1 MSGKVEKKRKPDW
14 LRVRIPAEIRGEEDR
29 VAGILSRYHL
39 NTVCHEA
46 LCPNRGECFQR
57 QTATFMILGA
67 VCSRNCRFCNVN
79 PGRPGPLDCGEP
91 ERVAR
96 AAAEL
101 NLRHVVVTSVTRDDL
116 PDGGSEHFALTVRAI
131 HAHLPR
137 ATVEVLIPDFLGN
150 PEDLDRVIASGPDI
164 INHNIETV
172 PRLYP
177 LVRPQAVYE
186 RSLELI
192 RRVKER
198 APGILTKSGMMLG
211 LGEEREE
218 VIRALGDLRDNR
230 CDMLTLGQYLAP
242 SADHYPLQEYVTP
255 EAFGE
260 YGALARELGFSY
272 VASAP
277 LVRSSY
283 LAEEALADRSR
294 G

>member
-1 MSGKVEKKRKPDW
+1 MADKRLRKPDW

-29 VAGILSRYHL
+29 VAGTLSRFHL

-67 VCSRNCRFCNVN
+67 VCSRNCAFCNVN
-79 PGRPGPLDCGEP
+79 PGKPGPLDPQEP
-91 ERVAR
+91 ENVAR

-116 PDGGSEHFALTVRAI
+116 SDGGSAHFALTVDAI
-131 HAHLPR
+131 RKHLPR
-137 ATVEVLIPDFLGN
+137 ATIEVLIPDFKGSSD
-150 PEDLDRVIASGPDI
+150 DLDRVIAAAPDI

-172 PRLYP
+172 PRLYRH
-177 LVRPQAVYE
+177 VRPQAVYE
-186 RSLELI
+186 RSLELLK
-192 RRVKER
+192 RVKER

-211 LGEEREE
+211 LGEEQQE
-218 VIRALGDLRDNR
+218 VLASLSDLRKNR

-242 SADHYPLQEYVTP
+242 SADHYPVKEYVTP
-255 EAFGE
+255 DAFDE
-260 YGALARELGFSY
+260 YGIRAREMGFSY